1 MTYDEDDLNEA
12 NVEDRIVGE
21 FMTELQEADV
31 PFEYIEALEGLIDQ
45 EDFGGADAI
54 LAEVESR
61 VLDDAS

>member
-1 MTYDEDDLNEA
+1 MTYDEADLNEA

-31 PFEYIEALEGLIDQ
+31 SFEYIEALEGLIDQ
-45 EDFGGADAI
+45 EDFGGADTI

-61 VLDDAS
+61 VLDDAA